1 MKRVYFI
8 IIFFFTM
15 ILLPCSYAITPEQ
28 IIELKKAGVS
38 AEHQGAVAEPVEP
51 AQQHSIVI
59 LFAAHQVI

>member
-1 MKRVYFI
+1 
-8 IIFFFTM
+8 M